1 MRYSNNLLV
10 EIRNADDF
18 RYKFSKSITQTSS
31 GLDFIP
37 VRVVS
42 KTRNVPGNDKSW
54 DTGNI
59 SDKALRTNRIL
70 LPNEGRQTRR
80 KKRLRRRKRKQRRRS
95 KSLGPKVRKNNLL
108 SELEGL
114 GQKKELYEK
123 IIKSYIKQRV
133 RRRKKKLRSKF
144 SSKVPLVTREDTEHT
159 QQSLAGVLDLPLQGQ
174 TLPGLGEAG
183 EAGAGQG
190 ALPEELEAP
199 GRHRPHRPAP
209 LGRRPPER
217 ELAGEGGLRPE
228 GLQAEGV
235 ERQVAGQAGWGH

>member
-1 MRYSNNLLV
+1 M
-10 EIRNADDF
+10 
-18 RYKFSKSITQTSS
+18 QTASPI
-31 GLDFIP
+31 DFIP

-42 KTRNVPGNDKSW
+42 KTRTVAGSDKKW
-54 DTGNI
+54 DIENI
-59 SDKALRTNRIL
+59 SDNTGRTNRIL

-144 SSKVPLVTREDTEHT
+144 SSKVPPVTREERRRCAVTDWTAWSPCSVTCGIGEMIRT
-159 QQSLAGVLDLPLQGQ
+159 RSVRTLSLIG
-174 TLPGLGEAG
+174 
-183 EAGAGQG
+183 
-190 ALPEELEAP
+190 
-199 GRHRPHRPAP
+199 PAP
-209 LGRRPPER
+209 SRLCSDW
-217 ELAGEGGLRPE
+217 LKS
-228 GLQAEGV
+228 
-235 ERQVAGQAGWGH
+235 

>member
-1 MRYSNNLLV
+1 M
-10 EIRNADDF
+10 
-18 RYKFSKSITQTSS
+18 
-31 GLDFIP
+31 
-37 VRVVS
+37 RVVS

-144 SSKVPLVTREDTEHT
+144 SSKVPPVTREERRRCAVTDWTAWSPCSVTCGIGEMIRT
-159 QQSLAGVLDLPLQGQ
+159 RSVRTLSLIG
-174 TLPGLGEAG
+174 
-183 EAGAGQG
+183 
-190 ALPEELEAP
+190 
-199 GRHRPHRPAP
+199 PAP
-209 LGRRPPER
+209 SRLCSDWLKSELG
-217 ELAGEGGLRPE
+217 LTCCSV
-228 GLQAEGV
+228 QFSIK
-235 ERQVAGQAGWGH
+235 HYK